1 MKTHEHELHYH
12 YNKTCHIRDISFID
26 GIDCFGRKFY
36 DNDKIKIGS
45 TSAISTLYVG
55 VKCHL
60 VISRE
65 ILKEKAETEEK
76 KCSLPNVPIE
86 FPSYLYG

>member
-12 YNKTCHIRDISFID
+12 YNKTCHIRDISFIE

-45 TSAISTLYVG
+45 TSAISTLYVRF
-55 VKCHL
+55 KMSEL
-60 VISRE
+60 
-65 ILKEKAETEEK
+65 
-76 KCSLPNVPIE
+76 E
-86 FPSYLYG
+86 FEQKS

>member
-1 MKTHEHELHYH
+1 M
-12 YNKTCHIRDISFID
+12 RDISFIE

-45 TSAISTLYVG
+45 TSAISFLYVG
-55 VKCHL
+55 EKCHS
-60 VISRE
+60 VIGRK
-65 ILKEKAETEEK
+65 IFKEKIEIEKK
-76 KCSLPNVPIE
+76 KCSLPNVPIK